1 MNPTLPPVDVDRL
14 IADRRDV
21 HQHPELGFQET
32 RTASLVAERIHKL
45 DYAVQENVGKTGV
58 VARRG
63 VEGKRCVLIRA
74 DMDALPVQ
82 ELNEIAY
89 KSKHPGRMH
98 ACGHDGHVAMGLEVA
113 RRLAAV
119 ELGGQVK
126 FAFQPAEELNS
137 GALAMI
143 EGGVLDAP
151 TVNAAFGIHLW
162 NNLPVGK
169 VGLMVGPVMAA
180 VDLFEIS
187 VVGRGGHAGHPHQTV
202 DPIVIAAQLTTA
214 FQAMISRQ
222 RDPFEAGLI
231 SVTHV
236 KAGEAYNVIP
246 DRAFLRGTV
255 RSYGGRFHE
264 EAPRLVER
272 IARGICETFG
282 AKAELDYRRLSGPVV
297 NDGKM
302 TALMRAAAEEVVGA
316 GGVLDGVRSMGGE
329 DMAYFLAAV
338 PGAFA
343 FVGSA
348 PKGRAASPHHSPT
361 FEIDEEALAIGVE
374 VLSKTALRYLRP

>member
-1 MNPTLPPVDVDRL
+1 
-14 IADRRDV
+14 
-21 HQHPELGFQET
+21 
-32 RTASLVAERIHKL
+32 
-45 DYAVQENVGKTGV
+45 VGLRGGNGGPA
-58 VARRG
+58 AR
-63 VEGKRCVLIRA
+63 CLLLRA

-82 ELNEIAY
+82 ELNEVPY

-98 ACGHDGHVAMGLEVA
+98 ACGHDGHVAVGLEVA

-119 ELGGQVK
+119 ELGGAVK
-126 FAFQPAEELNS
+126 LAFQPAEEVNG
-137 GALAMI
+137 GAEAMI
-143 EGGVLDAP
+143 ADGVLDAP

-162 NNLPVGK
+162 NNLPTGK
-169 VGLMVGPVMAA
+169 IGLMVGPVMAA
-180 VDLFEIS
+180 VDQFDIT

-202 DPIVIAAQLTTA
+202 DPVVIAAQVTVGL
-214 FQAMISRQ
+214 QAMISRQ

-246 DRAFLRGTV
+246 DRALLRGTV

-272 IARGICETFG
+272 IARGVCEAFG
-282 AKAELDYRRLSGPVV
+282 ATAEVDYRRLSGPVV

-329 DMAYFLAAV
+329 DMADFLSAV

-348 PKGRAASPHHSPT
+348 PKGRAAVPHHSPM
-361 FEIDEEALAIGVE
+361 FDLDEDALSIGVE
-374 VLSKTALRYLRP
+374 VLSRMAVRFLAPDARPAAT